1 MLALSDLRLAGL
13 LVAIACLIGFGRLLR
28 QSDANPAAV
37 LSLGGTGIGLMV
49 VAIFPG
55 TAGVLTDLLSIGR
68 FQGSRLL
75 ALAVVAVLVLWLAVI
90 FLLARSRRTAEQ
102 LDRLIR
108 HVAVDTLSPEDRA
121 RAQDAIVAVIP
132 AYNEAD
138 NVGHVLDRLLP
149 EIDGQKVV
157 AVVVDD
163 GSDDGTAAV
172 ARRHGAIVIRNPF
185 RRGGGAAIRAGFD
198 AAIAVSADVAVTL
211 DADGQNDPQEM
222 PGLVRPI
229 LEDRADIVLG
239 SRILGRHEIT
249 VWWRHVGVLLFSR
262 LLNLLMGTRITDVST
277 GYRAVRV
284 RALERLALR
293 QDQYHTSEFL
303 VLAAK
308 ARLRIAEAPIVFKRR
323 LSGKSKKGNEL
334 LYGFRF
340 AYVLLTSWL
349 RTR

>member
-1 MLALSDLRLAGL
+1 MLAFSELRLVGL
-13 LVAIACLIGFGRLLR
+13 AIALACLIGFGRLLR
-28 QSDANPAAV
+28 QSDANPVAV
-37 LSLGGTGIGLMV
+37 LGLGGSGVALTM
-49 VAIFPG
+49 VAIFPA

-75 ALAVVAVLVLWLAVI
+75 ALAVVAVFVLWLAVI
-90 FLLARSRRTAEQ
+90 FLLARVRRTAEQ

-108 HVAVDTLSPEDRA
+108 HVAVDTLAPEDRR
-121 RAQDAIVAVIP
+121 RAEGAILAVIP

-149 EIDGQKVV
+149 DIDGRRIV

-198 AAIAVSADVAVTL
+198 AAISVGADVAVTL
-211 DADGQNDPQEM
+211 DADGQNDPREM

-229 LEDRADIVLG
+229 LADEADIVLG

-262 LLNLLMGTRITDVST
+262 LLNVLMGTRVTDVST

-284 RALERLALR
+284 RALERLAL
-293 QDQYHTSEFL
+293 
-303 VLAAK
+303 
-308 ARLRIAEAPIVFKRR
+308 
-323 LSGKSKKGNEL
+323 
-334 LYGFRF
+334 
-340 AYVLLTSWL
+340 
-349 RTR
+349 